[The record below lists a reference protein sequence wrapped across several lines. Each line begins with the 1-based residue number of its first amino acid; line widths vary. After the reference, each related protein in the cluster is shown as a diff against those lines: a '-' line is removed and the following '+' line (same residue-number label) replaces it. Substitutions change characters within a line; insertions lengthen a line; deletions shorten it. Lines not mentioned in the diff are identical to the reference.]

1 MANLPGQPDPAARV
15 SSLRAADS
23 DRDRVAEV
31 LRQAAGDGRLTL
43 DELDERLGQVYAA
56 RTYAELEL
64 LTRDLPKADHLG
76 HAAGDSVTAGRIGG
90 QPTSRLAVALMSGF
104 RRAGSWVVPRRF
116 TAVALMGGGGLDL
129 RDARFAEPEV
139 TIVCVAVMGGVEI
152 IVPQDA
158 ELVVHGIG
166 VMGGINAPRAQ
177 PGHPGAPRIVVR
189 GFALMGGIDVKRRAP
204 RDQEGGRPLPPRDD
218 EGGRPV
224 PPGDDEGGRPLPAP

>member
-15 SSLRAADS
+15 SSLRAADC

-56 RTYAELEL
+56 RTYAELEP

-76 HAAGDSVTAGRIGG
+76 HAAASVTAGRIGG

-129 RDARFAEPEV
+129 REAHFAEPEV
-139 TIVCVAVMGGVEI
+139 TIAAIAVMGGIEI

-166 VMGGINAPRAQ
+166 VMGGINSPRAQ

-204 RDQEGGRPLPPRDD
+204 RADKGGSQLLPRDEED
-218 EGGRPV
+218 SRQL
-224 PPGDDEGGRPLPAP
+224 PPGDDEDGSQRPAP